1 MILGFPNFGNTCWL
15 NACVQFLLS
24 SPTFCTLLTK
34 LNHTKQG
41 SATQFLYQ
49 ISSSNEI
56 GHVHSAIRNLGLLF
70 QADGRP
76 QDSNEALMWLVDRI
90 HNENIISSS
99 LPSNSNSVIT
109 QVYKHFDQHMSL
121 IKTYM
126 HGITEFITSDG
137 ERRFEPFLTLFMS
150 IPEQLRFINLDDEV
164 NCLVK
169 QYNVISLPKI
179 LFITLPKEDHVELEY
194 SNEIIIDQYRYHL
207 RALLFHYGNSF
218 GGHYVCAG
226 KRENGKW
233 FLFDDHNY
241 VPVHDVSHINKTLPK
256 MVLLERID

>member
-34 LNHTKQG
+34 LNHSKQG
-41 SATQFLYQ
+41 SASQFLYQ

-137 ERRFEPFLTLFMS
+137 ERRFEPCLTLFMS
-150 IPEQLRFINLDDEV
+150 IPEQLRFINLKDEV
-164 NCLVK
+164 N
-169 QYNVISLPKI
+169 
-179 LFITLPKEDHVELEY
+179 
-194 SNEIIIDQYRYHL
+194 
-207 RALLFHYGNSF
+207 
-218 GGHYVCAG
+218 
-226 KRENGKW
+226 
-233 FLFDDHNY
+233 
-241 VPVHDVSHINKTLPK
+241 
-256 MVLLERID
+256 